1 MSKVGS
7 SSPALQSL
15 KAQYLEAKDNNDKP
29 KMNKLKQ
36 KAMAEMQKIKSKES
50 KDSII
55 TNEDGDFLDIS
66 DEGLDAQK
74 KFNEKNEMISNE

>member
-1 MSKVGS
+1 
-7 SSPALQSL
+7 
-15 KAQYLEAKDNNDKP
+15 
-29 KMNKLKQ
+29 
-36 KAMAEMQKIKSKES
+36 MQKIKSKES

>member
-50 KDSII
+50 NDSII

-74 KFNEKNEMISNE
+74 KSNEKNEITDNE